1 METVIAKAKKGFML
15 GSYITILVIGA
26 LFFVFGG
33 SAVIFGTEK
42 SLRQI
47 GVIIAVVGV
56 FLTAAGLSWTIYLAR
71 LPKVYLSVKD
81 GKLRFYNGLE
91 CSPSEVISCSA
102 RCDLMD
108 GALYNCGKLMIS
120 VGNVLYKFKFVEGAN
135 NVAAT
140 INALKAQT
148 MAVESMQQHIA
159 ERKLAEQGEA
169 ENENKEV

>member
-1 METVIAKAKKGFML
+1 
-15 GSYITILVIGA
+15 
-26 LFFVFGG
+26 
-33 SAVIFGTEK
+33 
-42 SLRQI
+42 
-47 GVIIAVVGV
+47 
-56 FLTAAGLSWTIYLAR
+56 
-71 LPKVYLSVKD
+71 
-81 GKLRFYNGLE
+81 
-91 CSPSEVISCSA
+91 
-102 RCDLMD
+102 
-108 GALYNCGKLMIS
+108 MIS